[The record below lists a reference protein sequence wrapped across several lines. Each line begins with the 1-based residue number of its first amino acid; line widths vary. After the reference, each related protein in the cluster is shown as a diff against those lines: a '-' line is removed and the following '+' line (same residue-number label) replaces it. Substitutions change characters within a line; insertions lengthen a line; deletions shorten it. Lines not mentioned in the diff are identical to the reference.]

1 MYKQCRRSR
10 NEDVESTPVTVIFLV
25 SIMGVVQTEDGR
37 WLTRHKQ
44 TFFEESRLIIL
55 WHFGPPQDT

>member
-1 MYKQCRRSR
+1 MYKQCRLGR

-25 SIMGVVQTEDGR
+25 SIMGGVQPEEGR